1 MNNSQGV
8 GCLLLLIP
16 EKNEEN
22 NTKVSSSDSIDTA
35 FTPVHENVKHK
46 IASNN
51 NDSKHLCLLDNVF
64 FAKVS
69 LP

>member
-8 GCLLLLIP
+8 GCLLLIIP

-35 FTPVHENVKHK
+35 FTPVHEN
-46 IASNN
+46 I
-51 NDSKHLCLLDNVF
+51 
-64 FAKVS
+64 
-69 LP
+69 